1 MFNIYE
7 KIIGYTL
14 LLYAC
19 YILFHMIVGTF
30 K

>member
-7 KIIGYTL
+7 KIVGYFL
-14 LLYAC
+14 LFYMG